1 MMEIIPAIDIKG
13 GKCVRLYQGDYNKVT
28 VYSSNPEEV
37 ASSWQE
43 QGATR
48 LHIVDLEAAASGELV
63 NFDVIK
69 RIRKVVRIPLQVGGG
84 LRSFD
89 AVKRMM
95 DIGIERFVLGTAAVE
110 NPKIVDEFA
119 RFYGDKVI
127 IGIDSRDGIVQTGG
141 WLKSSVVSTR
151 ELVLKMKDMGI
162 KRFIITDI
170 SRDGT
175 LSGPNY
181 SLLEETVKEKGL
193 KFIASGGISALEH
206 IVKLGKLGFEAAIIG
221 KALYSGDIKLREAL
235 EQAKNAD

>member
-1 MMEIIPAIDIKG
+1 MEIIPAIDIKE
-13 GKCVRLYQGDYNKVT
+13 GKCVRLYQGDYSKVT
-28 VYSSNPEEV
+28 VYSSKPEEV

-63 NFDVIK
+63 NFEVIT
-69 RIRKVVRIPLQVGGG
+69 RIRKAVYIPMQVGGG
-84 LRSFD
+84 LRSID

-110 NPKIVDEFA
+110 NPLIVNEFA
-119 RFYGDKVI
+119 RLHGDKVI
-127 IGIDSRDGIVQTGG
+127 VGIDSRDGRVQTGG
-141 WLKSSVVSTR
+141 WLKSSAVSAR

-162 KRFIITDI
+162 ERFIITDI
-170 SRDGT
+170 ARDGT
-175 LSGPNY
+175 MSGPNY
-181 SLLEETVKEKGL
+181 TLLEEMVREKGL

-206 IVKLGKLGFEAAIIG
+206 IVKLRKLGLEAAIIG
-221 KALYSGDIKLREAL
+221 KALYTGDIKLKEAL